1 MVDSKTPFRVL
12 KSIVEEFM
20 LVLLSSMYLLKRFD
34 FFKLLMEN
42 LGIDVDKNPNQITE
56 LPVSLN
62 FQANFWRLRALFMV
76 RNLRDKKNKISDH
89 NFKRIVKRLEIAEKF
104 FVEDDSSWGLG
115 LTYNLL
121 ARLYS
126 D

>member
-62 FQANFWRLRALFMV
+62 FQGNFWRLRAQFMV

>member
-1 MVDSKTPFRVL
+1 MVDSKTPFRIL

>member
-62 FQANFWRLRALFMV
+62 FQGNFWRLRALFMV

>member
-1 MVDSKTPFRVL
+1 MVDSKTPFRIL

-62 FQANFWRLRALFMV
+62 FQGNFWRLRALFMV